1 MAGVHVKPSNY
12 QDFEPYCKWRIEEG
26 RDILEIQLH
35 GFRKDQVRIQRSS
48 LGSMTITGERR
59 VDQSRWVRFRKEIKV
74 PKDCKTNE
82 ITAKL
87 TGGALYIF
95 MPKKS
100 KLPSSQDQVTE
111 PGQNPENEQTN
122 PEINQANVTKN
133 LAGAVEN
140 DDTTTRNAIML
151 LTDAVFRLKMRKKM
165 GLNVALAVVFMVA
178 FVIYKNRQPPR
189 VEN

>member
-35 GFRKDQVRIQRSS
+35 GFRKEQVRIQRSS

-59 VDQSRWVRFRKEIKV
+59 VDQSRWTRFRKEIKV
-74 PKDCKTNE
+74 PKGCKINE
-82 ITAKL
+82 ISAKL
-87 TGGALYIF
+87 TGGVLYIY

-100 KLPSSQDQVTE
+100 TLPSSQDEVTA

-122 PEINQANVTKN
+122 PKINNVTKN

-140 DDTTTRNAIML
+140 YDMTTKNAIML

-178 FVIYKNRQPPR
+178 FAIYKNRQPPR

>member
-1 MAGVHVKPSNY
+1 
-12 QDFEPYCKWRIEEG
+12 
-26 RDILEIQLH
+26 
-35 GFRKDQVRIQRSS
+35 
-48 LGSMTITGERR
+48 MTITGERR

-87 TGGALYIF
+87 TGGVLYIF

-111 PGQNPENEQTN
+111 PGKNPESEQTN
-122 PEINQANVTKN
+122 PEINQDNVTKN

>member
-1 MAGVHVKPSNY
+1 M
-12 QDFEPYCKWRIEEG
+12 
-26 RDILEIQLH
+26 
-35 GFRKDQVRIQRSS
+35 RIQRSS
-48 LGSMTITGERR
+48 LGIMTITGERR
-59 VDQSRWVRFRKEIKV
+59 VDQSRWTRFRKEIKV

-87 TGGALYIF
+87 TGGVLYIF

-122 PEINQANVTKN
+122 PEINKDNVTKN
-133 LAGAVEN
+133 N
-140 DDTTTRNAIML
+140 DTTTRNAIML

-178 FVIYKNRQPPR
+178 FAIYKNRQPPR